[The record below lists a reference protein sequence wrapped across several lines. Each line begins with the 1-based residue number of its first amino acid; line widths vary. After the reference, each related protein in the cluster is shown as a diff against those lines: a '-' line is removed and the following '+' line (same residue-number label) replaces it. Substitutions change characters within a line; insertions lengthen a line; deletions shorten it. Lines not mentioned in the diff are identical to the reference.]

1 MILVQ
6 EAKETLGKMMDFE
19 NDSVATIWGKFKLF
33 CELAI
38 EEEEER
44 EILLET
50 GVEELEG
57 ENVFYMNFVRQFTV
71 YEEDEYAGMMQLK
84 CEFTFE
90 VIKELSS
97 LQLVE
102 WSMDYGDLAEFFAEV
117 EKTEGFQ
124 TILLQTP
131 INREFSQ
138 EEV

>member
-6 EAKETLGKMMDFE
+6 EAKETFGKMMDFE
-19 NDSVATIWGKFKLF
+19 NDSVATIWEKFKLF

-38 EEEEER
+38 EEEDDR

-71 YEEDEYAGMMQLK
+71 YEDDEYAGMMQLK
-84 CEFTFE
+84 CDFTFE
-90 VIKELSS
+90 LIKELSS

-102 WSMDYGDLAEFFAEV
+102 WSMDYEDLAEFFAEV